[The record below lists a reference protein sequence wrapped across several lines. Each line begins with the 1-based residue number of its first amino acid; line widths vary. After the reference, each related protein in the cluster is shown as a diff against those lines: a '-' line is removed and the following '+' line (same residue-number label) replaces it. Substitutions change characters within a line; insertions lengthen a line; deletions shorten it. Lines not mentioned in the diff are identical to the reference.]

1 MAQIS
6 RTDDITTCL
15 QIRRVVFI
23 EGQDVPE
30 AEEVD
35 GQDPDCIHY
44 LARVNEVPVA
54 TARVK
59 SLGVKAKI
67 QRVAVL
73 DACRGTGLGAEL
85 MNFIIDDLRG
95 NFDEAVLGS
104 QTHAI
109 GFYEKLGFEV
119 FGPEYDDAGIP
130 HRDMVRPLVAMAT
143 HHGLVD

>member
-1 MAQIS
+1 MAQID
-6 RTDDITTCL
+6 RTDDIATCL
-15 QIRRVVFI
+15 NIRRVVFI

-35 GQDPDCIHY
+35 GEDPDCIHY
-44 LARVNEVPVA
+44 LANVGGTPAA

-59 SLGVKAKI
+59 PLGPKAKI

-73 DACRGTGLGAEL
+73 DAHRGTGLGAEL
-85 MNFIIDDLRG
+85 MRFILTDLRAD
-95 NFDEAVLGS
+95 FEEAVLGS

-119 FGPEYDDAGIP
+119 FGPEFDDAGIP
-130 HRDMVRPLVAMAT
+130 HRDMARSLT
-143 HHGLVD
+143 D